1 MVEFLRR
8 GWLGAVKV
16 ASPKIPLLI
25 PNSISTMKAS
35 SPVVMATEEIV
46 LEEEE
51 EEKERMVT
59 LGSYKGMVRLL
70 RVKAE
75 QEEEEE
81 EEEEELDSFAATAA
95 SEEIMLLW
103 GMQQPTLSKP
113 NAFVSQSSL
122 QLKLDSTPGVT
133 GAVMWDSGVI
143 LGKFL
148 EHASDSELLL
158 LQGKKVVELGSG
170 CGLVGCIAALL
181 GGQVVLT
188 DLPDRLRLL
197 RKNIEVNLRHED
209 MRGSAKVMEFI
220 WGDDPDLELTEP
232 PPDVVLGSDV
242 IYSEGAVLD
251 LLSTLRQLCGGETTI
266 FLAGELRNDAVLE
279 YFLECA
285 MKDFVIG
292 RLDQRQWHPDY
303 CSSRVVLYV
312 LVKK

>member
-1 MVEFLRR
+1 
-8 GWLGAVKV
+8 
-16 ASPKIPLLI
+16 
-25 PNSISTMKAS
+25 
-35 SPVVMATEEIV
+35 
-46 LEEEE
+46 
-51 EEKERMVT
+51 
-59 LGSYKGMVRLL
+59 
-70 RVKAE
+70 
-75 QEEEEE
+75 
-81 EEEEELDSFAATAA
+81 
-95 SEEIMLLW
+95 
-103 GMQQPTLSKP
+103 
-113 NAFVSQSSL
+113 
-122 QLKLDSTPGVT
+122 
-133 GAVMWDSGVI
+133 
-143 LGKFL
+143 
-148 EHASDSELLL
+148 
-158 LQGKKVVELGSG
+158 
-170 CGLVGCIAALL
+170 
-181 GGQVVLT
+181 
-188 DLPDRLRLL
+188 
-197 RKNIEVNLRHED
+197 